1 MAVVKYSYISVMLYR
16 CLFVVFG
23 IAERQLPKS
32 CEEND
37 LMNKRTLRRL
47 ISAFAALVIG
57 LSVLTG
63 CGTKTAENVEKQEDA
78 QTIQVYLWSTSLYET
93 YAPYIQSQL
102 PDVNIEFIVG
112 NNDLDFYKFLEEH
125 GGLPDIITSCRFSLH
140 DAAPL
145 KDSLMNLAL
154 TNEAGAVYNTYLN
167 SFKNEDGSVNWLPV
181 CADAHGFVVNRSLFE
196 QYDIP
201 LPTDYES
208 FVSACQ
214 AFEKVGI
221 RGFTADYTY
230 DYTCMETLQG
240 LSAAELTTT
249 EGRKW
254 RTAYSDPASTARV
267 GLDDT
272 VWPGAF
278 ERMAQFI
285 QDTHLTADD
294 LALNYDD
301 VIGMFR
307 NGEVAM
313 YFGSSAGVKMF
324 RDEGIDTIFLPFFSQ
339 NGEKWIMTTPYFQ
352 IALNRDLEQ
361 DTARREKAM
370 KVLNVMLSEEAQSRI
385 ISDGQDLL
393 SYSQNVPLRLTEYM
407 KDVRDVVEENHMYI
421 RIASNDFFD
430 VSKDVVSKMIAGEY
444 TAQQAYRAFNAQLLA
459 EETPAD
465 DEIVLTS
472 GKSYSNVFHAN
483 GGSASFSVMANT
495 LRGVYGTD
503 VLLATANSFTGSVLQ
518 ADYNKKMAASM
529 IMPNGLM
536 SRQRTMTG
544 AELKETVRAF
554 VEGCEGGFV
563 PFNRGSLPVVSGI
576 AVEVKEAGGSY
587 TLTGITRNGQ
597 PLRDDDTVTVTCL
610 AAENQMEA
618 LLASESGRSLDRDTW
633 VKNRWRDHV
642 SGGGAALAEPEN
654 YMTLR

>member
-1 MAVVKYSYISVMLYR
+1 
-16 CLFVVFG
+16 
-23 IAERQLPKS
+23 
-32 CEEND
+32 
-37 LMNKRTLRRL
+37 MNKRTLHRL
-47 ISAFAALVIG
+47 FYALMALVMAVS
-57 LSVLTG
+57 LLTG

-196 QYDIP
+196 QYGIP

-221 RGFTADYTY
+221 RGFTADYIY

-249 EGRKW
+249 DGRKW
-254 RTAYSDPASTARV
+254 RTAYSDPASTERV

-285 QDTHLTADD
+285 QDTHLTADV

-301 VIGMFR
+301 VTGMFR

-421 RIASNDFFD
+421 RIASNDFFA

-618 LLASESGRSLDRDTW
+618 LFASESGRSLDGDTW

>member
-1 MAVVKYSYISVMLYR
+1 
-16 CLFVVFG
+16 
-23 IAERQLPKS
+23 
-32 CEEND
+32 
-37 LMNKRTLRRL
+37 MNKRTLHRL
-47 ISAFAALVIG
+47 FSVLMALVMAVS
-57 LSVLTG
+57 LLTG

-112 NNDLDFYKFLEEH
+112 NNDLDFYKFLEEN

-196 QYDIP
+196 QYGIP

-214 AFEKVGI
+214 AFEKAGI

-249 EGRKW
+249 DGRKW
-254 RTAYSDPASTARV
+254 RTAYSDSASTERV

-294 LALNYDD
+294 LALSYND

-324 RDEGIDTIFLPFFSQ
+324 QDEGIDTIFLPFFSQ

-361 DTARREKAM
+361 DNARREKAM

-393 SYSQNVPLRLTEYM
+393 SYSQNVPLRMTEYM

-421 RIASNDFFD
+421 RIASNDFFA

-554 VEGCEGGFV
+554 VEGCKGGFV

-618 LLASESGRSLDRDTW
+618 LLASESGRSLDGDTW
-633 VKNRWRDHV
+633 VKNRWRDHL

>member
-1 MAVVKYSYISVMLYR
+1 
-16 CLFVVFG
+16 
-23 IAERQLPKS
+23 
-32 CEEND
+32 
-37 LMNKRTLRRL
+37 MNKRTRHRL
-47 ISAFAALVIG
+47 VSALLALVVG
-57 LSVLTG
+57 LSLLTG
-63 CGTKTAENVEKQEDA
+63 CGTKSPEEVEKQEDA
-78 QTIQVYLWSTSLYET
+78 RTIQVYLWTNSLYGT

-102 PDVNIEFIVG
+102 PDVNVEFIVG
-112 NNDLDFYKFLEEH
+112 NNDLDFYKFLQEN
-125 GGLPDIITSCRFSLH
+125 GGLPDIITCCRFSLH

-145 KDSLMNLAL
+145 KDSLMNLAM

-201 LPTDYES
+201 LPTDYAS

-214 AFEKVGI
+214 AFEAAGI
-221 RGFTADYTY
+221 RGFTADYAY

-267 GLDDT
+267 GLDDA

-278 ERMAQFI
+278 ERMEQFI

-294 LALNYDD
+294 LAQTYDPVMD
-301 VIGMFR
+301 LFR

-324 RDEGIDTIFLPFFSQ
+324 QDEGIDATFLPFFSQ

-352 IALNRDLEQ
+352 VALNRDLEQ
-361 DTARREKAM
+361 DTARREIAM
-370 KVLNVMLSEEAQSRI
+370 KVLNVMLSEEAQNRI
-385 ISDGQDLL
+385 VADGQDVL

-407 KDVRDVVEENHMYI
+407 KNVRDVVEENHMYI
-421 RIASNDFFD
+421 RIASSDFFAI
-430 VSKDVVSKMIAGEY
+430 SKDVVSKMITGELN
-444 TAQQAYRAFNAQLLA
+444 ARQAYQAFNAQLLA
-459 EETPAD
+459 EEAPAA
-465 DEIVLTS
+465 DETVLTS

-483 GGSASFSVMANT
+483 GGNAAFSVMANT

-503 VLLATANSFTGSVLQ
+503 VLLATANSFTGSVLK
-518 ADYNKKMAASM
+518 ADYTQKMAASM

-544 AELKETVRAF
+544 AELKEVVRAY
-554 VEGCEGGFV
+554 VEGWEGGFV
-563 PFNRGSLPVVSGI
+563 PFNRGSLPIVSGI
-576 AVEVKEAGGSY
+576 AVEVKENNGSY

-597 PLRDDDTVTVTCL
+597 PLRDDDTITVTCL
-610 AAENQMEA
+610 ATSKQMEA
-618 LLASESGRSLDRDTW
+618 LLASESGTSAGEDTW
-633 VKNRWRDHV
+633 VKNTWRDHV
-642 SGGGAALAEPEN
+642 SGGAALAEPEN

>member
-1 MAVVKYSYISVMLYR
+1 
-16 CLFVVFG
+16 
-23 IAERQLPKS
+23 
-32 CEEND
+32 
-37 LMNKRTLRRL
+37 MNKRTLHRL
-47 ISAFAALVIG
+47 FYALMALVMAVS
-57 LSVLTG
+57 LLTG
-63 CGTKTAENVEKQEDA
+63 CGTKTAKNVEKQEDA

-112 NNDLDFYKFLEEH
+112 NNDLDFYKFLEEN

-181 CADAHGFVVNRSLFE
+181 CADAHGFVVNRGLFE
-196 QYDIP
+196 QYGIP

-249 EGRKW
+249 DGRKW

-307 NGEVAM
+307 NGEAAM
-313 YFGSSAGVKMF
+313 YFGSAAGVKMF
-324 RDEGIDTIFLPFFSQ
+324 RDEGIDTIFMPFFSQ

-361 DTARREKAM
+361 DNARREKAM

-421 RIASNDFFD
+421 RIASNDFFA

-597 PLRDDDTVTVTCL
+597 PLRDDDNVTVTCL

-618 LLASESGRSLDRDTW
+618 LLASESGRSLDGDTW
-633 VKNRWRDHV
+633 VKNRWRDHL